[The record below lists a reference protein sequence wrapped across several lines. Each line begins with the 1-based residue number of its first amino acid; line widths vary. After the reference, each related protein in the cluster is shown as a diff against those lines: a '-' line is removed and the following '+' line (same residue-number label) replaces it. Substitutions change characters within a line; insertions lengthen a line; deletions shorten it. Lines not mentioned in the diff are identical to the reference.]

1 LSLKF
6 WLSALELP
14 LAEILPLAR
23 HAEELGYEG
32 IALTDH
38 VVESSR
44 LATPYPGGSAPW
56 SPSGDWPDI
65 WGALG
70 ALASGTSRIKLLSN
84 VLILPLRHPLEVA
97 KAAATIAEL
106 SGRFVLGVGLG
117 WLQEEYAALGEDFR
131 TRGARADE
139 ALGIIRQAWLNST
152 TRSAGKYYPFAE
164 VHVKPKPSAP
174 IDIWVGG
181 DSGPAIRRAAA
192 YGNGWIGG
200 LANVDSLPAYLDRL
214 KHAREQA
221 GRAAG
226 PFALSLTM
234 RKMPDRAEVGLLTRH
249 QVHLK
254 VSPWKLL
261 PTEGQGLGAKLD
273 ATERFARLD
282 HLRSYFHAC

>member
-1 LSLKF
+1 MKF

-38 VVESSR
+38 VIEPSR
-44 LATPYPGGSAPW
+44 VGTPYPGGAAPW

-70 ALASGTSRIKLLSN
+70 ALACGTSRLKLLSN

-97 KAAATIAEL
+97 KAAATIAEIS
-106 SGRFVLGVGLG
+106 SGRFILGVGLG
-117 WLQEEYAALGEDFR
+117 WLQEEYAILGEDFR

-139 ALGIIRQAWLNST
+139 ALGIIRQAWLKGIAS
-152 TRSAGKYYPFAE
+152 SAGKYYPFPE
-164 VHVKPKPSAP
+164 VYVKPKPSAP

-200 LANVDSLPAYLDRL
+200 LTNVDSLPAYRDRL
-214 KHAREQA
+214 TQAREQA
-221 GRAAG
+221 GRAG
-226 PFALSLTM
+226 EPFALSLTM
-234 RKMPDRAEVGLLTRH
+234 RKMPGQAEVELLTRH
-249 QVHLK
+249 QVHVK

-261 PTEGQGLGAKLD
+261 PTQGQGLSAKLD
-273 ATERFARLD
+273 ATQSFAQLDRL
-282 HLRSYFHAC
+282 RPYFRAR